1 MSAAIED
8 QSAREVYCRFVW
20 AENLIGADPH
30 TVKTESVK
38 GAGSYEWKAT
48 FKFKLRSGLSQKH
61 FERSAGQL
69 ELVARSKSGWGPWAE
84 EVETKVA
91 VGEFRLKNPKGAN
104 PLLSTALWQ
113 RGVTLTQ
120 PGSVPEFGSF
130 AIQMKLRQPF
140 TDAAPPMAAAAVPA
154 PAKAAA
160 ASPASLPE
168 MEAEHEDPNAF
179 ANRLVSIEV
188 VNHEIE
194 RFKKAVG
201 VNPRNADVV
210 EALEFRKEMIVD
222 DVECGI
228 LTLPQYLDGLRA
240 AIAADEIRC
249 KDKGD
254 KVAGTHIVIMTKEL
268 NEAVANL

>member
-1 MSAAIED
+1 
-8 QSAREVYCRFVW
+8 
-20 AENLIGADPH
+20 
-30 TVKTESVK
+30 
-38 GAGSYEWKAT
+38 
-48 FKFKLRSGLSQKH
+48 
-61 FERSAGQL
+61 
-69 ELVARSKSGWGPWAE
+69 
-84 EVETKVA
+84 
-91 VGEFRLKNPKGAN
+91 
-104 PLLSTALWQ
+104 
-113 RGVTLTQ
+113 
-120 PGSVPEFGSF
+120 
-130 AIQMKLRQPF
+130 
-140 TDAAPPMAAAAVPA
+140 
-154 PAKAAA
+154 
-160 ASPASLPE
+160 

-194 RFKKAVG
+194 RYKKAVG
-201 VNPRNADVV
+201 ANPRNADVV

-268 NEAVANL
+268 NEAEANL